1 MHVRSQWAA
10 FALSLFSDVSAAQRK
25 TAELAGE
32 CVKWKNKFTAASS
45 DCQKEKQVCV
55 HTETLRESGTDG
67 PTGTHTKTA
76 GQMEQQVHTLRQS
89 GTDGTTGM
97 HSETDKVR

>member
-1 MHVRSQWAA
+1 M
-10 FALSLFSDVSAAQRK
+10 SAARRK

-55 HTETLRESGTDG
+55 QTEMLRESGTDG
-67 PTGTHTKTA
+67 TTGTHTETM
-76 GQMEQQVHTLRQS
+76 GQMEQQVHTLRQ
-89 GTDGTTGM
+89 TGQM
-97 HSETDKVR
+97 EQQAYTLR

>member
-55 HTETLRESGTDG
+55 HTETLRESG
-67 PTGTHTKTA
+67 
-76 GQMEQQVHTLRQS
+76 QMDQQVHTLRQWDRWNNRY
-89 GTDGTTGM
+89 T
-97 HSETDKVR
+97 H